1 MPPSKTAIAI
11 VTFVCFTLWVSTL
24 YFLLTYGSE
33 PRIVNRSLDFI
44 GPWVPAIGGVDLR
57 KSLPKK
63 VSDLR
68 GGASSAAHYKPNL
81 VKFPKVESP
90 DVSDLSLSA
99 LSDRFAVS
107 LESTDD
113 FVEVLTL
120 FALYRF
126 EHQVPQG
133 YRAYSMGM
141 SLGMKDVLQNVAK
154 IRRAALSY
162 EAFHGSSPKTVWELL
177 DAEAEYHSKLP
188 KLHDP
193 SAAIG
198 VLWSLRQL
206 KYQLLIYKNF
216 LDGQSAKEAV
226 ESAYNAVYGDYHG
239 FVIREIF
246 KKSFNGAP
254 PVPVIL
260 EKMKESGV
268 KADDVREEIREFVEK
283 VGPVV
288 EELEKGIRDRN
299 FWDVTRV

>member
-1 MPPSKTAIAI
+1 MGSLALASRFRADIASSLPPPTLPASRFSFTYSGPAAKVDRRPRRHERRLPRGMPPSKTAIAI

-133 YRAYSMGM
+133 YR
-141 SLGMKDVLQNVAK
+141 
-154 IRRAALSY
+154 
-162 EAFHGSSPKTVWELL
+162 
-177 DAEAEYHSKLP
+177 
-188 KLHDP
+188 
-193 SAAIG
+193 
-198 VLWSLRQL
+198 
-206 KYQLLIYKNF
+206 
-216 LDGQSAKEAV
+216 
-226 ESAYNAVYGDYHG
+226 
-239 FVIREIF
+239 
-246 KKSFNGAP
+246 
-254 PVPVIL
+254 
-260 EKMKESGV
+260 
-268 KADDVREEIREFVEK
+268 
-283 VGPVV
+283 
-288 EELEKGIRDRN
+288 
-299 FWDVTRV
+299 